1 MSDQLQLR
9 RDTQAN
15 VAAATPAAG
24 ELALDTTRNAL
35 FVGDG
40 ATAGGTVPALLALF
54 GGYLTGRYYF
64 CGSLVSSTSFTL
76 GANNLLAVPFFCL
89 QKQIFTKIGVNV
101 TTAGG
106 NLRLGIYAST
116 AGAVPSALV
125 PGSDTGAFSV
135 TTTGIKETTGLSI
148 ALAPGLYH
156 LAIVGDTSL
165 GVTGVTPCSQ
175 FQTLTGIGSTS
186 PTSLNETGFLSGFT
200 FAALPA
206 TFPSPTAVGNAG
218 VPGIW
223 LRL

>member
-1 MSDQLQLR
+1 MSEQLQLR

-35 FVGDG
+35 FIGDG

-54 GGYLTGRYYF
+54 GGYLAGRYYF
-64 CGSLVSSTSFTL
+64 CGSLISSASFTL

-89 QKQIFTKIGVNV
+89 QKQVFSRIGINV

-106 NLRLGIYAST
+106 NARLGVYATT
-116 AGAVPSALV
+116 AGAAPAALV
-125 PGSDTGAFSV
+125 PGSDSGAFSV
-135 TTTGIKETTGLSI
+135 ATTGIKETTGLSI
-148 ALAPGLYH
+148 ALNPGLYH
-156 LAIVGDTSL
+156 LAMVTDAAV
-165 GVTGVTPCSQ
+165 GVTAVTPCSQ
-175 FQTLTGIGSTS
+175 FQTLTGIGSAS
-186 PTSLNETGFLSGFT
+186 PTTFNETSFLSGFT
-200 FAALPA
+200 FGALPA
-206 TFPSPTAVGNAG
+206 TFSSPTAVGNAS

>member
-1 MSDQLQLR
+1 MSEQLQLR

-15 VAAATPAAG
+15 VAAAIPAAG

-35 FVGDG
+35 LVGDG
-40 ATAGGTVPALLALF
+40 ATAGGTASALLALF

-64 CGSLVSSTSFTL
+64 CGSLISSANFTL

-101 TTAGG
+101 TTTGG
-106 NLRLGIYAST
+106 NLRLGVYAST
-116 AGAVPSALV
+116 AGAVPSTLV
-125 PGSDTGAFSV
+125 PGSDSGTFSV

-148 ALAPGLYH
+148 ALTPGLYH
-156 LAIVGDTSL
+156 LAIVGDASV

-175 FQTLTGIGSTS
+175 FQNLTGIGSTS
-186 PTSLNETGFLSGFT
+186 PTTLNETGFLNGFV
-200 FAALPA
+200 FGAMPA
-206 TFPSPTAVGNAG
+206 TFPSPAAVGNG
-218 VPGIW
+218 SVPGIW